1 MWKQRA
7 AALVLTGSVLVV
19 PVSGAAAPAWAVDPA
34 DPGAGRGEL
43 RGPAHGQSLF
53 DQINADG
60 VPFPF
65 ESLVRKIENAA
76 GCRLGSCMTSVL
88 VPFSRSLQRTAA
100 APDFFS
106 FPRVIAA
113 MTADGGGHLLAKDRV
128 YLGYQERAGLI
139 EVISYNE
146 TAARFEFQLVRNYRP
161 QSKPETVYA
170 SRAVCTACHQNHGP
184 VFSRQQWDETNA
196 NPRIAARLASENGR
210 TREQLY
216 GVTIRRG
223 VDLPNAID
231 DSTDRANGFAVVH
244 RIWRDACDSACR
256 SHALQAALQYRL
268 SQEQGFEAGPAFAAP
283 LAQRFA
289 AQWPGGLAIPNS
301 DLPNR
306 DPLAF
311 ANESSAA
318 RQVDI
323 GAAFEAL
330 APRAPIEVWA
340 ADDALLVPRF
350 VAGLAALFAEVDV
363 RDLDAALTRRAR
375 SAARRTY
382 SARCAVNGERYQ
394 CSGDVT
400 LRGTQSMIDRLSL
413 GGKELTRLQLRS
425 GAVTRQGMTAR
436 TASGDAIERIELPP
450 RGKSGVATVTVVE
463 DFAPARDALSK
474 HDWNGASFTRAR
486 VRATLGLPPMN
497 ACCGPGTSAAAADD
511 AVAAAAVPARATAF
525 IAPCAA
531 CHRTAERSP
540 PNFLAG
546 DAQRISASLT
556 QCAPRMF
563 VRLSMWQSPA
573 TSRAKVPMPPPRAS
587 HRGSVSM
594 QVTPDP
600 SIVAL
605 QATVA
610 EWLRAES
617 GQAPDLAALLAR
629 GYENL
634 RPCLQPNG

>member
-1 MWKQRA
+1 MWKRWA
-7 AALVLTGSVLVV
+7 AAVVLTGSVLVV
-19 PVSGAAAPAWAVDPA
+19 PVSGAAASTWAVDPA
-34 DPGAGRGEL
+34 DPGANR
-43 RGPAHGQSLF
+43 PAHGQSLF
-53 DQINADG
+53 DQINTDG

-65 ESLVRKIENAA
+65 EALVRKIEAAA
-76 GCRLGSCMTSVL
+76 GCQSGRCMTSVL
-88 VPFSRSLQRTAA
+88 VPLSRSLQRMAA

-146 TAARFEFQLVRNYRP
+146 AAARFEFQLVRNYLP
-161 QSKPETVYA
+161 QGKPETVYA

-196 NPRIAARLASENGR
+196 NPRIAGRLASENGR
-210 TREQLY
+210 AREQLY

-231 DSTDRANGFAVVH
+231 DSTDRANLFAAVH

-256 SHALQAALQYRL
+256 RQALQAALQYRL
-268 SQEQGFEAGPAFAAP
+268 SQEQGFEASPTFAVP
-283 LAQRFA
+283 LTQRFA
-289 AQWPGGLAIPNS
+289 AQWPSGLAIPNP

-306 DPLAF
+306 DPLTF
-311 ANESSAA
+311 ADTQATGNQIDVS
-318 RQVDI
+318 
-323 GAAFEAL
+323 AAFEAL
-330 APRAPIEVWA
+330 APRAPIEIWTG
-340 ADDALLVPRF
+340 DDALLVPRF
-350 VAGLAALFAEVDV
+350 VAGLASLFAEADM
-363 RDLDAALTRRAR
+363 RDLDAALTRRAPE
-375 SAARRTY
+375 AARRAYT
-382 SARCAVNGERYQ
+382 ARCSVNSDRYQ
-394 CSGDVT
+394 CIGEVT
-400 LRGTQSMIDRLSL
+400 LSGTHSMIDRLSL
-413 GGKELTRLQLRS
+413 GGKELTRLQLRN

-436 TASGDAIERIELPP
+436 TAGGDAIERIELPR
-450 RGKSGVATVTVVE
+450 RGKPGAATVTVVE
-463 DFAPARDALSK
+463 DFAPARAALARS
-474 HDWNGASFTRAR
+474 DWNGVPFTRSR
-486 VRATLGLPPMN
+486 LRATLGLPPMN
-497 ACCGPGTSAAAADD
+497 ACCGARTAAPAMND
-511 AVAAAAVPARATAF
+511 AVVAAIVPAQATAF

-531 CHRTAERSP
+531 CHRTADRSP

-546 DAQRISASLT
+546 DAQRIRANLT

-563 VRLSMWQSPA
+563 VRLSMWQAPA
-573 TSRAKVPMPPPRAS
+573 TSRAKVPMPPPSAS
-587 HRGSVSM
+587 HGGSPSI

-600 SIVAL
+600 SVSAL

-617 GQAPDLAALLAR
+617 GQVPDLAAMLAR

-634 RPCLQPNG
+634 RPCLAASQ

>member
-7 AALVLTGSVLVV
+7 AAIVLTCSVLLV
-19 PVSGAAAPAWAVDPA
+19 PVSSTAAPAWAVDPA
-34 DPGAGRGEL
+34 DPGTNL
-43 RGPAHGQSLF
+43 PSTGQSLF
-53 DQINADG
+53 DDITADG

-65 ESLVRKIENAA
+65 DALVDKIEKKA
-76 GCRLGSCMTSVL
+76 GCRPARCVTSVL
-88 VPFSRSLQRTAA
+88 VPLGRSLQRAAA

-106 FPRVIAA
+106 FPRVVAA
-113 MTADGGGHLLAKDRV
+113 VTADGGGHLLAKDRV
-128 YLGYQERAGLI
+128 YLGYQERAGVI

-146 TAARFEFQLVRNYRP
+146 AAARFEFQLVRNYRP
-161 QSKPETVYA
+161 QGKPETVYA
-170 SRAVCTACHQNHGP
+170 SRAVCAACHQNQGP

-196 NPRIAARLASENGR
+196 NPSIAERLASENGR
-210 TREQLY
+210 TREQMY

-231 DSTDRANGFAVVH
+231 DSTDRANLFAVIH
-244 RIWRDACDSACR
+244 RIWRDACDPACR

-268 SQEQGFEAGPAFAAP
+268 SQEQGFESGPAFAAP

-289 AQWPGGLAIPNS
+289 AQWPSGLAIPNP

-311 ANESSAA
+311 AGDPSAA
-318 RQVDI
+318 NRIDV

-330 APRAPIEVWA
+330 APRAPIEIWSG
-340 ADDALLVPRF
+340 DDALLVPRF
-350 VAGLAALFAEVDV
+350 VAGLASLFAEADV
-363 RDLDAALTRRAR
+363 RDLDAALKRRA
-375 SAARRTY
+375 AVAVRRTY
-382 SARCAVNGERYQ
+382 TARCSVNSDRYQ
-394 CSGDVT
+394 CVGEVT
-400 LRGTQSMIDRLSL
+400 LSGTHSMIDRLSL
-413 GGKELTRLQLRS
+413 GGKELTRLQLRN

-436 TASGDAIERIELPP
+436 TAGGDAIERIELPQ
-450 RGKSGVATVTVVE
+450 RGKPGTVIVTVVE
-463 DFAPARDALSK
+463 DFSPVRAALASS
-474 HDWNGASFTRAR
+474 DWSGVPFTRAR

-497 ACCGPGTSAAAADD
+497 ACCGPRNSVLAAAD
-511 AVAAAAVPARATAF
+511 AVVAEVVPAQATGF
-525 IAPCAA
+525 VAPCAA

-546 DAQRISASLT
+546 DAQRIRANLT

-573 TSRAKVPMPPPRAS
+573 TSRAKVPMPPPSAS
-587 HRGSVSM
+587 HGGSPSM
-594 QVTPDP
+594 QAAPDP
-600 SIVAL
+600 SVSAL

-617 GQAPDLAALLAR
+617 GQAPNLAAMLAR

-634 RPCLQPNG
+634 RPCLPATQ

>member
-1 MWKQRA
+1 MWKRWA
-7 AALVLTGSVLVV
+7 AAVVLTGNVLVV

-34 DPGAGRGEL
+34 APGANR
-43 RGPAHGQSLF
+43 PAHGQSLF
-53 DQINADG
+53 DQINTDG

-65 ESLVRKIENAA
+65 EALVRKIETAA
-76 GCRLGSCMTSVL
+76 GCKSGGCMTSVF
-88 VPFSRSLQRTAA
+88 VPLSRSLQRTAA

-113 MTADGGGHLLAKDRV
+113 MTADGGGHLLAKDRI

-146 TAARFEFQLVRNYRP
+146 AAARFEFQLVRNYLP
-161 QSKPETVYA
+161 QGKSETVYA
-170 SRAVCTACHQNHGP
+170 SRAVCTACHQNHGA

-196 NPRIAARLASENGR
+196 NPRIAERLASENGR
-210 TREQLY
+210 TREQIY

-231 DSTDRANGFAVVH
+231 DSTDRANLFAVIH
-244 RIWRDACDSACR
+244 RIWRDACDPACR
-256 SHALQAALQYRL
+256 SHALRAALQYRL
-268 SQEQGFEAGPAFAAP
+268 SQEQGFESGPAFAAP
-283 LAQRFA
+283 LARRFA
-289 AQWPGGLAIPNS
+289 AQWPSGLAIPNP

-311 ANESSAA
+311 AGDPSAA
-318 RQVDI
+318 NRIDV

-330 APRAPIEVWA
+330 APRAPIEIWSG
-340 ADDALLVPRF
+340 DDALLVPRF
-350 VAGLAALFAEVDV
+350 VAGLASLFAEADV
-363 RDLDAALTRRAR
+363 RDLDAALKRRA
-375 SAARRTY
+375 AVAVRRTY
-382 SARCAVNGERYQ
+382 TARCSVNSDRYQ
-394 CSGDVT
+394 CVGEVT
-400 LRGTQSMIDRLSL
+400 LSGTHSMIDRLSL
-413 GGKELTRLQLRS
+413 GGKELTRLQLRN

-436 TASGDAIERIELPP
+436 TAGGDAIERIELPQ
-450 RGKSGVATVTVVE
+450 RGKPGTVIVTVVE
-463 DFAPARDALSK
+463 DFSPVRAALASSDWSGAP
-474 HDWNGASFTRAR
+474 FTRAR

-497 ACCGPGTSAAAADD
+497 ACCGPRNSVLAAAD
-511 AVAAAAVPARATAF
+511 AVVAEVVPAQAIGF
-525 IAPCAA
+525 VAPCAA

-546 DAQRISASLT
+546 DAQRIRANLT
-556 QCAPRMF
+556 QCAPRIF

-573 TSRAKVPMPPPRAS
+573 TSRAKVPMPPPSAS
-587 HRGSVSM
+587 HGGSPSM
-594 QVTPDP
+594 QAAPDP
-600 SIVAL
+600 SVSAL

-617 GQAPDLAALLAR
+617 GQAPNLAAMLAR

-634 RPCLQPNG
+634 RPCLSASQ

>member
-1 MWKQRA
+1 MWKRWA
-7 AALVLTGSVLVV
+7 AAVVLTGSVTVV
-19 PVSGAAAPAWAVDPA
+19 PVSGSAAPAWAVDPS
-34 DPGAGRGEL
+34 DPGANR
-43 RGPAHGQSLF
+43 PAHGQSLF
-53 DQINADG
+53 DQINPDG

-65 ESLVRKIENAA
+65 EMLVRKIEAAA
-76 GCRLGSCMTSVL
+76 GCKSGACMTSVF
-88 VPFSRSLQRTAA
+88 VPLSRSLQRMAA

-128 YLGYQERAGLI
+128 YLGYQERAGVI

-146 TAARFEFQLVRNYRP
+146 AAARFEFQLVRNYLP
-161 QSKPETVYA
+161 HGKPETVYA

-196 NPRIAARLASENGR
+196 NPRIATRLVSDNGR
-210 TREQLY
+210 IREQLY

-231 DSTDRANGFAVVH
+231 DSTDRANLFAVVN
-244 RIWRDACDSACR
+244 RIWRDACDSVCR
-256 SHALQAALQYRL
+256 RYALQAALQYRL
-268 SQEQGFEAGPAFAAP
+268 SQEQGFEAMPAVAVTV
-283 LAQRFA
+283 AQRFA
-289 AQWPGGLAIPNS
+289 AQWPSGLAIPNP

-311 ANESSAA
+311 ADDRATVN
-318 RQVDI
+318 QIDV

-330 APRAPIEVWA
+330 APRAPIEVWTG
-340 ADDALLVPRF
+340 DDALLVPRF
-350 VAGLAALFAEVDV
+350 VAGLASLFTQADV
-363 RDLDAALTRRAR
+363 RELDAALTRGAPK
-375 SAARRTY
+375 SARRTY
-382 SARCAVNGERYQ
+382 TARCSVNGERYH
-394 CSGDVT
+394 CTGDVS
-400 LRGTQSMIDRLSL
+400 LSGTQSMIDRMSL
-413 GGKELTRLQLRS
+413 GGKELTRLQLRN
-425 GAVTRQGMTAR
+425 GTVTRQGLTAR
-436 TASGDAIERIELPP
+436 TASGDAIERIELPR
-450 RGKSGVATVTVVE
+450 RGKSGTATVRVVE
-463 DFAPARDALSK
+463 DFASARAALQRT
-474 HDWNGASFTRAR
+474 DWSGAPFTRAR
-486 VRATLGLPPMN
+486 VRATLGLPPIN
-497 ACCGPGTSAAAADD
+497 ACCGARTAAPAGDD
-511 AVAAAAVPARATAF
+511 AIVAAVVPAQATAF

-546 DAQRISASLT
+546 DSDRISASLA

-563 VRLSMWQSPA
+563 VRLSMWQLPA

-587 HRGSVSM
+587 HSGNVSM
-594 QVTPDP
+594 QIAPDP
-600 SIVAL
+600 SVSAL

-617 GQAPDLAALLAR
+617 GQAPDLGALLAR

-634 RPCLQPNG
+634 RPCLAASQ

>member
-1 MWKQRA
+1 MCKQRA
-7 AALVLTGSVLVV
+7 AAIVLTCSVLLV
-19 PVSGAAAPAWAVDPA
+19 PVSSTAGPAWTVDPA
-34 DPGAGRGEL
+34 DPGTNLPSTGR
-43 RGPAHGQSLF
+43 SLF
-53 DQINADG
+53 DDITADG

-65 ESLVRKIENAA
+65 DALVNKIEKKA
-76 GCRLGSCMTSVL
+76 GCRPVRCVTSVL
-88 VPFSRSLQRTAA
+88 VPLGRSLQRAAA

-106 FPRVIAA
+106 FPRVVAA
-113 MTADGGGHLLAKDRV
+113 VTADGGGHLLAKDRV
-128 YLGYQERAGLI
+128 YLGYQERAGVI

-170 SRAVCTACHQNHGP
+170 SRAVCSACHQNQGP

-196 NPRIAARLASENGR
+196 NPRIADRLASENGR
-210 TREQLY
+210 TREQMY

-231 DSTDRANGFAVVH
+231 DSTDRANLFAVVH
-244 RIWRDACDSACR
+244 RVWRDACDPACR
-256 SHALQAALQYRL
+256 SQALQAALQYRL
-268 SQEQGFEAGPAFAAP
+268 SQEQGFEAGAAFAAP

-289 AQWPGGLAIPNS
+289 AQWPSGLAIPNP

-311 ANESSAA
+311 AGAPSVAN
-318 RQVDI
+318 RIDV

-330 APRAPIEVWA
+330 APRAPIEIWSG
-340 ADDALLVPRF
+340 DDALLVPRF
-350 VAGLAALFAEVDV
+350 VAGLASLFAEADV
-363 RDLDAALTRRAR
+363 RDLDAELKRRAPV
-375 SAARRTY
+375 AVRRTY
-382 SARCAVNGERYQ
+382 TARCSVNSDRYQ
-394 CSGDVT
+394 CGGEVT
-400 LRGTQSMIDRLSL
+400 LSGTHSMIDRLSL
-413 GGKELTRLQLRS
+413 GGKELTRLQLRN

-436 TASGDAIERIELPP
+436 TAGGDAIERIELPR
-450 RGKSGVATVTVVE
+450 RGKPGIVTVTVVE
-463 DFAPARDALSK
+463 DFSPARAALARS
-474 HDWNGASFTRAR
+474 DWSGVPFTRVR

-497 ACCGPGTSAAAADD
+497 ACCGPRISTLAADD
-511 AVAAAAVPARATAF
+511 PVLAAVVPAQATAF

-546 DAQRISASLT
+546 DARRISANLT

-573 TSRAKVPMPPPRAS
+573 TSRAKVPMPPPSAS
-587 HRGSVSM
+587 HGGSPSI
-594 QVTPDP
+594 QATPDP
-600 SIVAL
+600 SVSAL
-605 QATVA
+605 RATVA
-610 EWLRAES
+610 EWLRAET
-617 GQAPDLAALLAR
+617 GQVPNLDAMLAR

-634 RPCLQPNG
+634 RPCLPASQ

>member
-1 MWKQRA
+1 MWKRWA
-7 AALVLTGSVLVV
+7 AAVVLTGSVTVV
-19 PVSGAAAPAWAVDPA
+19 PVSGYAAPAWAVDPS
-34 DPGAGRGEL
+34 DPGVNR
-43 RGPAHGQSLF
+43 PAHGQSLF

-65 ESLVRKIENAA
+65 EMLVRKIEAAA
-76 GCRLGSCMTSVL
+76 GCKPGACMTSVF
-88 VPFSRSLQRTAA
+88 VPLSRSLQRMAA

-113 MTADGGGHLLAKDRV
+113 MTADGGGHLLAKDRI

-146 TAARFEFQLVRNYRP
+146 AAARFEFQLVRNYLSQR
-161 QSKPETVYA
+161 KPETVYA

-196 NPRIAARLASENGR
+196 NPRIASRLASESGR
-210 TREQLY
+210 AREQLY
-216 GVTIRRG
+216 GVAIRRG
-223 VDLPNAID
+223 VDLPNAVD
-231 DSTDRANGFAVVH
+231 DSTDRANLFAVVQ

-256 SHALQAALQYRL
+256 QYALQSALQYRL
-268 SQEQGFEAGPAFAAP
+268 SQEQGFETTPAFATS
-283 LAQRFA
+283 LAQRFT
-289 AQWPGGLAIPNS
+289 AQWPNGLAIPNP

-311 ANESSAA
+311 ADDRSTVN
-318 RQVDI
+318 QIDV

-330 APRAPIEVWA
+330 SPRAPIEIWTN
-340 ADDALLVPRF
+340 DDPLLMARF
-350 VAGLAALFAEVDV
+350 VAGVAAMFGESDIREV
-363 RDLDAALTRRAR
+363 DAALTRRAPV
-375 SAARRTY
+375 AARRTY
-382 SARCAVNGERYQ
+382 TARCSVNGDRYH
-394 CSGDVT
+394 CIGDVA
-400 LRGTQSMIDRLSL
+400 LSGTHSMIDRLSL
-413 GGKELTRLQLRS
+413 GGKELTRLQLRN
-425 GAVTRQGMTAR
+425 GTVTRQGLTAR

-450 RGKSGVATVTVVE
+450 RGKAGTAIVKVVE
-463 DFAPARDALSK
+463 DFAPARAALQRN
-474 HDWNGASFTRAR
+474 DWSEAPLTRAHAR
-486 VRATLGLPPMN
+486 TTLGLPPLK
-497 ACCGPGTSAAAADD
+497 ACCGARVAASAVDD
-511 AVAAAAVPARATAF
+511 AVVAAAVPAQATAF

-546 DAQRISASLT
+546 DSDRISASLA
-556 QCAPRMF
+556 QCAPRIF

-587 HRGSVSM
+587 HSGNVSM
-594 QVTPDP
+594 QTAPDP
-600 SIVAL
+600 AVSAL

-617 GQAPDLAALLAR
+617 GQKPDLAAMLAR

-634 RPCLQPNG
+634 RPCLAASQ

>member
-1 MWKQRA
+1 MWKRWATA
-7 AALVLTGSVLVV
+7 AVFTGSVLVV
-19 PVSGAAAPAWAVDPA
+19 PVSGVAAPAWAVDPS
-34 DPGAGRGEL
+34 DPGANR
-43 RGPAHGQSLF
+43 PAHGQSLF
-53 DQINADG
+53 DQINTDG

-65 ESLVRKIENAA
+65 EMLVRKIEAAA
-76 GCRLGSCMTSVL
+76 GCKSGACMTSVF
-88 VPFSRSLQRTAA
+88 VPLSRSLQRMSA

-106 FPRVIAA
+106 YPRVIAA

-146 TAARFEFQLVRNYRP
+146 AAARFEFQLVRNYLP
-161 QSKPETVYA
+161 QGKPETVHA

-184 VFSRQQWDETNA
+184 IFSRQQWDETNA

-210 TREQLY
+210 AREQLY
-216 GVTIRRG
+216 GVPIRRG

-231 DSTDRANGFAVVH
+231 DSTDRANLLAVVH

-256 SHALQAALQYRL
+256 RHALQGALQYRL
-268 SQEQGFEAGPAFAAP
+268 SQEQGFEVTPAFAAS

-289 AQWPGGLAIPNS
+289 AQWPSGLGIPNP

-306 DPLAF
+306 DPLGF
-311 ANESSAA
+311 ADDRVGAN
-318 RQVDI
+318 QVDV

-330 APRAPIEVWA
+330 APRAPIEIWTGDDPLLA
-340 ADDALLVPRF
+340 ARF
-350 VAGLAALFAEVDV
+350 VAGLASLFSQADV
-363 RDLDAALTRRAR
+363 RDLDAALARRA
-375 SAARRTY
+375 SESVRRTY
-382 SARCAVNGERYQ
+382 TAHCSVKGDRYQ
-394 CSGDVT
+394 CTGDVN
-400 LRGTQSMIDRLSL
+400 LSGTQSMIDRMSL
-413 GGKELTRLQLRS
+413 GGKELTRLQLRN
-425 GAVTRQGMTAR
+425 GAVLRQGMTAR
-436 TASGDAIERIELPP
+436 TAGGDAIERIDLPR
-450 RGKSGVATVTVVE
+450 RGKSGTAIVQVVE
-463 DFAPARDALSK
+463 DFAPARAALRRS
-474 HDWNGASFTRAR
+474 DWSGAPLTRAP
-486 VRATLGLPPMN
+486 VRATLGLAPIN
-497 ACCGPGTSAAAADD
+497 ACCGTRTAAPAVDD
-511 AVAAAAVPARATAF
+511 AVVAAVVPAQATAF
-525 IAPCAA
+525 IASCAA

-546 DAQRISASLT
+546 DSDRISASLA

-587 HRGSVSM
+587 HGGNVSM
-594 QVTPDP
+594 QTAPDP
-600 SIVAL
+600 SVSAL

-617 GQAPDLAALLAR
+617 GQAPDLAAMLAR

-634 RPCLQPNG
+634 RPCLTASQ

>member
-1 MWKQRA
+1 MSKQRMA
-7 AALVLTGSVLVV
+7 AVVLAGSVLAV
-19 PVSGAAAPAWAVDPA
+19 PASGAAAPAWAVDPA
-34 DPGAGRGEL
+34 DPGVNR
-43 RGPAHGQSLF
+43 PAHGQSLF

-65 ESLVRKIENAA
+65 EALVRKIETAA
-76 GCRLGSCMTSVL
+76 GCQSGRCMTSVL
-88 VPFSRSLQRTAA
+88 VPRGRSLQRTAA

-106 FPRVIAA
+106 FPRVVAA
-113 MTADGGGHLLAKDRV
+113 VTAEGGGHLFAKDRV
-128 YLGYQERAGLI
+128 YLGYQERAGVI
-139 EVISYNE
+139 EVISFNE
-146 TAARFEFQLVRNYRP
+146 AAVRFEFQLVRNYRP
-161 QSKPETVYA
+161 QGMPETVYA
-170 SRAVCTACHQNHGP
+170 SRAVCTACHQNQGP

-196 NPRIAARLASENGR
+196 NPRIAARLALENGK
-210 TREQLY
+210 TREQMY

-231 DSTDRANGFAVVH
+231 DSTDRANLFAVVH

-268 SQEQGFEAGPAFAAP
+268 SQEQGFEARPEFAAP

-289 AQWPGGLAIPNS
+289 AQWPSGLAIPNP

-311 ANESSAA
+311 ADEID
-318 RQVDI
+318 V

-330 APRAPIEVWA
+330 APRAPIEIWTG
-340 ADDALLVPRF
+340 DDALLVARF
-350 VAGLAALFAEVDV
+350 VAGLASLFAEADV
-363 RDLDAALTRRAR
+363 RDLDAELKRRAPV
-375 SAARRTY
+375 ADRRTY
-382 SARCAVNGERYQ
+382 TARCSVNGARYE
-394 CSGDVT
+394 CIGEVSLSGT
-400 LRGTQSMIDRLSL
+400 HSMIDRLSL
-413 GGKELTRLQLRS
+413 GGKELTRLQLRN

-436 TASGDAIERIELPP
+436 TAGGDAIERIELPR
-450 RGKSGVATVTVVE
+450 RGMPGVAAVTVVE
-463 DFAPARDALSK
+463 DFALARAALAR
-474 HDWNGASFTRAR
+474 HDWSGAPFTRAR
-486 VRATLGLPPMN
+486 LRATLGLPPMN
-497 ACCGPGTSAAAADD
+497 ACCGSGTSFPAADD
-511 AVAAAAVPARATAF
+511 TVAAAVVPAQATAF

-531 CHRTAERSP
+531 CHRTADSSP

-546 DAQRISASLT
+546 DAQRVSASLA

-587 HRGSVSM
+587 HGGSPSI
-594 QVTPDP
+594 QATPDP
-600 SIVAL
+600 SVSAL

-617 GQAPDLAALLAR
+617 GQVPNVAAMLAR

-634 RPCLQPNG
+634 RPCLPAGR

>member
-1 MWKQRA
+1 MSKRWA
-7 AALVLTGSVLVV
+7 AAVVLTGSVLVV

-34 DPGAGRGEL
+34 DPGANR
-43 RGPAHGQSLF
+43 PAHGQSLF

-65 ESLVRKIENAA
+65 EALVRKIESAA
-76 GCRLGSCMTSVL
+76 GCKSGGCMTSVF
-88 VPFSRSLQRTAA
+88 VPLSRSLQRTAA

-113 MTADGGGHLLAKDRV
+113 MTADGGGHLLAKDRI

-146 TAARFEFQLVRNYRP
+146 VAARFEFQLVRNYLP
-161 QSKPETVYA
+161 QGKSETVYA
-170 SRAVCTACHQNHGP
+170 SRAVCTACHQNHGA

-196 NPRIAARLASENGR
+196 NPRIAARLASESGR
-210 TREQLY
+210 PREHMY

-231 DSTDRANGFAVVH
+231 DSTDRANLFAAVH

-256 SHALQAALQYRL
+256 SQALQAALQYRL
-268 SQEQGFEAGPAFAAP
+268 SQEQGFEARPVFAAS

-289 AQWPGGLAIPNS
+289 AHWPGGLAIPNP

-311 ANESSAA
+311 ADDQSAA
-318 RQVDI
+318 TRIDV

-330 APRAPIEVWA
+330 APRAPIEIWTS
-340 ADDALLVPRF
+340 DDALLAPRF
-350 VAGLAALFAEVDV
+350 VAGLASLFAEADV
-363 RDLDAALTRRAR
+363 RDLDAELKRRAPV
-375 SAARRTY
+375 AVRRTY
-382 SARCAVNGERYQ
+382 TARCSVNSDRYQ
-394 CSGDVT
+394 CAGEVT
-400 LRGTQSMIDRLSL
+400 LSGTHSIIDRLSL
-413 GGKELTRLQLRS
+413 GGKELTRLQLRN

-436 TASGDAIERIELPP
+436 TAGGDAIERIELPR
-450 RGKSGVATVTVVE
+450 RGKPGVATVTVVE
-463 DFAPARDALSK
+463 DFSPARAALARS
-474 HDWNGASFTRAR
+474 DWSEAPFTRAR
-486 VRATLGLPPMN
+486 MRTTLGLPPMN
-497 ACCGPGTSAAAADD
+497 ACCGARTAAPAVDD
-511 AVAAAAVPARATAF
+511 AVVAAVVPAQATAF

-546 DAQRISASLT
+546 DSHRISTSLA

-563 VRLSMWQSPA
+563 VRLSMWQLPA

-587 HRGSVSM
+587 HSGNVSM
-594 QVTPDP
+594 QIAPDP
-600 SIVAL
+600 SVSAL
-605 QATVA
+605 RATVA

-617 GQAPDLAALLAR
+617 GQAPDLAAMLAR

-634 RPCLQPNG
+634 RPCLPASQ